1 MDLTFLRPLYE
12 SDQPEAPWA
21 AVYLD
26 PSRDTEDAAHA
37 ADLRWRAVREE
48 PAATGRRSSPAAAGW
63 R

>member
-37 ADLRWRAVREE
+37 ADLRWRAVR
-48 PAATGRRSSPAAAGW
+48 
-63 R
+63 